1 MSVMTEQHT
10 KKSEGKRI
18 WTTNSLL
25 TLERGDHV
33 EIFDLLVYSF
43 LDIGFTHHSY
53 AHYTLE
59 DLEIELYN
67 DSVGVFKVGEDEGRK
82 IYYRSEG
89 MKNFWGVVREVWV
102 S

>member
-1 MSVMTEQHT
+1 MTEQHT

-33 EIFDLLVYSF
+33 EIFDLLVYSC
-43 LDIGFTHHSY
+43 LEIGFTQHSY

-59 DLEIELYN
+59 TLEIELYN
-67 DSVGVFKVGEDEGRK
+67 DSVGIFKIGEDEGRK
-82 IYYRSEG
+82 IPYRSEA
-89 MKNFWGVVREVWV
+89 MKTFWDVVRMVWG

>member
-1 MSVMTEQHT
+1 MSYT
-10 KKSEGKRI
+10 KKSVGKRI
-18 WTTNSLL
+18 WTNSSLL

-43 LDIGFTHHSY
+43 LEIGFTQHSY

-59 DLEIELYN
+59 TLEIKLYN
-67 DSVGVFKVGEDEGRK
+67 DSVGIFKVGEDEGRK
-82 IYYRSEG
+82 IYYRAEG
-89 MKNFWGVVREVWV
+89 MREFWDVVRDVWG